1 MVVLTGLGPTVI
13 AVMWVQTIVA
23 LLFVCLR
30 LYTRWRLIRNV
41 GLDDHLSWVS
51 MLLFFLYTVFI
62 TIAALN
68 GLGSH
73 STELTGDQF
82 ATAIKWELMGQT
94 CNILAIATS
103 KSSVAV
109 FLIRIV
115 NVAWHKWMLHFCIAS
130 TCFVC
135 VSCIILM
142 FTQCTPV
149 QSIWDHRIPTVCH
162 FNFTVNAIFSGSYT
176 AAMDFW
182 LAIFPWFVLWTLNM
196 KRKERL
202 TISFGLSLGVLA
214 GICGIVRAVEL
225 NGIAAKADYL
235 YATVPLLLW
244 GSTEL
249 LVCLLCATIPVLRP
263 FYKKVTGKGSS
274 TDPYSNNYNTSGN
287 KLPSSTTHSRG
298 AKLDSAAKSKIG
310 IKLSSWRNRGTV
322 STVVRGG
329 VTSDSASD
337 ESALFKD
344 GAATGGIMEITRV
357 TQVDVAY
364 ERAGEDH
371 SDMHLKSGSP

>member
-1 MVVLTGLGPTVI
+1 MY
-13 AVMWVQTIVA
+13 
-23 LLFVCLR
+23 C
-30 LYTRWRLIRNV
+30 RWKGIRLIE
-41 GLDDHLSWVS
+41 
-51 MLLFFLYTVFI
+51 TV
-62 TIAALN
+62 TDP
-68 GLGSH
+68 G
-73 STELTGDQF
+73 
-82 ATAIKWELMGQT
+82 
-94 CNILAIATS
+94 TS
-103 KSSVAV
+103 
-109 FLIRIV
+109 
-115 NVAWHKWMLHFCIAS
+115 
-130 TCFVC
+130 
-135 VSCIILM
+135 
-142 FTQCTPV
+142 
-149 QSIWDHRIPTVCH
+149 
-162 FNFTVNAIFSGSYT
+162 
-176 AAMDFW
+176 
-182 LAIFPWFVLWTLNM
+182 
-196 KRKERL
+196 
-202 TISFGLSLGVLA
+202 A

-235 YATVPLLLW
+235 CKRTHTPSTTAHRPLPHKTAATRAEVPARLTLNPPDATVPLLLW

-364 ERAGEDH
+364 ERAGEGRGVD
-371 SDMHLKSGSP
+371 SVDAGSRGAGV